1 MKHKILMQIMR
12 AVGFKNYIST
22 LHSLISKQIS
32 NSFVNEPS
40 IKKELQIMQQMALI
54 ITIKHYFRQ

>member
-1 MKHKILMQIMR
+1 MQIMR